1 MHTFG
6 EIMSER
12 KRRHQMIITRK
23 QSKEHS
29 LHTKPVNPQSTIPR
43 SKFIAPAT
51 SGKRNYNLVV
61 SNAI

>member
-1 MHTFG
+1 MHAFG
-6 EIMSER
+6 EITSER
-12 KRRHQMIITRK
+12 KRRHQMIITGK

-29 LHTKPVNPQSTIPR
+29 LHKKPVNPQSTIPR
-43 SKFIAPAT
+43 SEFIAPVT